1 MVNLPEEVFI
11 SLGPGESTESTL
23 DVAALYDIEGGKYT
37 ISASDVIEYAEA
49 NSTSIAG
56 VIPYESNQLEV
67 DITSDEISK
76 HSKAIAPLDKRAVVS
91 ECSGSQDRALRAA
104 LDYTVGLAGN
114 AATAASSGSSSKFQE
129 YFRTT
134 SSSARSDVASR
145 FRAIQQE
152 ASSTTSGNTEYY
164 CGDVLGACRSGVIA
178 YTQPASNVV
187 ANCELFYSLPAV
199 SSGCGDQSQA
209 STVLHEFTHA
219 PGVFPPG
226 TDDFAYGYA
235 ASTRLSQ
242 QQALN
247 NADNYALFADAID
260 NNC

>member
-1 MVNLPEEVFI
+1 MT
-11 SLGPGESTESTL
+11 LGVGESTETTV
-23 DVAALYDIEGGKYT
+23 DVASLYAIEGGKYT
-37 ISASDVIEYAEA
+37 ISATDVVEYAEG
-49 NSTSIAG
+49 NTTTIAG
-56 VIPYESNQLEV
+56 VIPYESNKLEV
-67 DITSDEISK
+67 EITADEISL
-76 HSKAIAPLDKRAVVS
+76 HSNAVAPLDKRTVVS
-91 ECSGSQDRALRAA
+91 QCSGSQSQDLRAA

-114 AATAASSGSSSKFQE
+114 SATAASSGSSSKFQE

-134 SSSARSDVASR
+134 ASSTRSNVASR
-145 FRAIQQE
+145 FRAISQE
-152 ASSTTSGNTEYY
+152 ASSQTSGNTEYY
-164 CGDVLGACRSGVIA
+164 CGDVLGACRQGVIA
-178 YTQPASNVV
+178 YTQPASNII

-226 TDDFAYGYA
+226 TDDFAYGYS
-235 ASTRLSQ
+235 ASTRLTA
-242 QQALN
+242 QQAVN